1 MMPLGSVLVAVSQ
14 GSVVAAWLMAF
25 LPLRAE
31 VAGIEFSGLVFGVA
45 VFVLVNPSPLRAVE
59 VSIGVFLLTGCV
71 STRLMSFV
79 RVVARWLVVIP
90 WVGGTITCAVPA
102 AALEEIPSLRGVVLM
117 VMSLRTVGFPVWS
130 LVV

>member
-1 MMPLGSVLVAVSQ
+1 M
-14 GSVVAAWLMAF
+14 
-25 LPLRAE
+25 
-31 VAGIEFSGLVFGVA
+31 VFGVA

-59 VSIGVFLLTGCV
+59 VSVGVILLTGCV
-71 STRLMSFV
+71 STRLMGFV

-117 VMSLRTVGFPVWS
+117 VMSLGTVGFPVGS

>member
-1 MMPLGSVLVAVSQ
+1 MSQ
-14 GSVVAAWLMAF
+14 WGVVAALLMAC
-25 LPLRAE
+25 LPLGAWL
-31 VAGIEFSGLVFGVA
+31 AGIGFPGMVFGVA
-45 VFVLVNPSPLRAVE
+45 VFVLVDPSPLRAVE
-59 VSIGVFLLTGCV
+59 VSVGVVLFTGCV
-71 STRLMSFV
+71 STRLMGFV